1 MDWQVFKRSGG
12 KRSWAALG
20 FGLMLLFAGPQ
31 PLAAEDGLTGQLLVA
46 APQLLDPN
54 FSHTVVY
61 VLHHD
66 PGGALG
72 LVINRPMGEAPL
84 GRVLALLQGRDISAE
99 PGGDSASGGDGASSA
114 PLLVFSGGPVE
125 PYRGFTLHSR
135 DVMPAHSVPIDD
147 DTAYNEE
154 DEVLKALADHAA
166 PKSLIFALGYSGWA
180 PGQLEAELDRGDWYV
195 VTPDPTLVFGTEPDR
210 LWERAVALFS
220 TEL

>member
-1 MDWQVFKRSGG
+1 MDWQVFIRF
-12 KRSWAALG
+12 RAMRPWVALG
-20 FGLMLLFAGPQ
+20 FGLLLLFAGPR
-31 PLAAEDGLTGQLLVA
+31 PTLAEDGLTGQLLVA

-54 FSHTVVY
+54 FSHTVIY

-66 PGGALG
+66 PSGALG
-72 LVINRPMGEAPL
+72 LVINRPLGEAPL
-84 GRVLALLQGRDISAE
+84 DRVLALLQGRDIGAK
-99 PGGDSASGGDGASSA
+99 PDGDNPSGD

-135 DVMPAHSVPIDD
+135 DVMPADSVPIDA
-147 DTAYNEE
+147 DTAYNEG
-154 DEVLKALADHAA
+154 DDVLQALADHKA

-180 PGQLEAELDRGDWYV
+180 PGQLESELDRGDWYV
-195 VTPDPTLVFGTEPDR
+195 VAPDPTLVFGTEPDR